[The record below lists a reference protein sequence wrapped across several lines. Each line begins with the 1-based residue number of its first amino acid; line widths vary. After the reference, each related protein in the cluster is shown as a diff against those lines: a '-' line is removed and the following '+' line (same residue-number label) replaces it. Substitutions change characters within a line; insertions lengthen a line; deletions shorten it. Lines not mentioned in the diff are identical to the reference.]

1 MEKFSFFNDVNDDRV
16 YYAEDWARHLK
27 KYFTNGI
34 FNNEL
39 NVVANNDMTITI
51 KEGDANIEGYRY
63 TNTGDLVK
71 TIDNADGTLNRID
84 NVVLRLDL
92 TNRLISAQIIKGT
105 FADKPVA
112 PELIRTSTIYDLRIA
127 KISIPAGTT
136 TITQDLI
143 TDTRF
148 ITSDCGNVISTVQT
162 PDTENLFIQMQTLF
176 EKQINELNNNFEI
189 WFDSIKNQL
198 DSDAAGNLQNQIN
211 NLNSNKVDNAKY
223 DIDSNNLQLLA
234 NGKNVGDSVHIPT
247 GITDIATGEEDLKIV
262 NNKGVAKFSLEGKT
276 EQKSYIGKNFWKLY
290 NTQTSNGITL
300 TQNDDGSILLNGTA
314 TADTFFRIILDET
327 INEATTLSCDYKSG
341 IISGASVY
349 IRTRTSN
356 NTIKYSIDVGPSTK
370 TGIQLDRKTTENY
383 YQEITIQ
390 KGAICSN
397 VLLEIMLL
405 KGSYNG
411 DTLPLFEPYVGGTP
425 SPNPAYPQE
434 IENIKG
440 VENIW
445 FGGDSVTVNGVTFTK
460 NDDGSYD
467 ITGTATADANCYGYA
482 NIADSKLVNNKVY
495 TMSINKLYSS
505 SVGILTESLADS
517 TWVSHVITPLVIN
530 NNISNYKYMTIPD
543 NVTKIRYGLRV
554 TKGTTVDVKG
564 LKIQLE
570 EGTIAHTFVLP
581 GSNYLIL
588 NNKSNNLANIKDIKI
603 GKNWVNLNDSA
614 KASILNIP
622 VKPNT
627 LYTLDSNININ
638 SHLTTIRVVQFD
650 KLGSTAHLGIKS
662 GKFVT
667 DNNVNYVSIEILADI
682 TISEDMLKN
691 IWISLAEGDVAPN
704 IPYFS
709 HDILID
715 LKGNNLCSNKD
726 ETIKDDLIIENG
738 RAKINKKFSEY
749 TFTGNETF
757 GFADKGARIMSSNG
771 RISQLKNVYI
781 PTPQSS
787 SNITPSF
794 CTHYTV
800 DGQGNV
806 VKGSNK
812 FGFSQYDNDKFIYFP
827 ADYSTIDEF
836 KAKLKSLYDAGTP
849 VRIQYPLAEP
859 EVVDLGEVDFDLIE
873 NSTLTC
879 EEDLKSNMSIK
890 YYTDSTVVD
899 LSKKVENKQNVIL
912 HGATAPTND
921 LGEDGDI
928 YLQHN

>member
-1 MEKFSFFNDVNDDRV
+1 MNTGNISVKASVSGNTPGLKGEKGNGIKSTVLNDD
-16 YYAEDWARHLK
+16 YTLTLNY
-27 KYFTNGI
+27 TNGTSDTTPPI
-34 FNNEL
+34 RGQKGEKGDNGISPSITTSKSGK
-39 NVVANNDMTITI
+39 VTTITI
-51 KEGDANIEGYRY
+51 KDATGTKVATINDGVDSQGDMLKSTYDKNSNGIVDNSEKVNGHTVETNVPANAKFTDTIY
-63 TNTGDLVK
+63 THPITSGNKHIPSGGSSGQILK
-71 TIDNADGTLNRID
+71 WEEDGT
-84 NVVLRLDL
+84 
-92 TNRLISAQIIKGT
+92 
-105 FADKPVA
+105 
-112 PELIRTSTIYDLRIA
+112 A
-127 KISIPAGTT
+127 KW
-136 TITQDLI
+136 D
-143 TDTRF
+143 
-148 ITSDCGNVISTVQT
+148 
-162 PDTENLFIQMQTLF
+162 
-176 EKQINELNNNFEI
+176 
-189 WFDSIKNQL
+189 DSIE
-198 DSDAAGNLQNQIN
+198 AHREG
-211 NLNSNKVDNAKY
+211 
-223 DIDSNNLQLLA
+223 
-234 NGKNVGDSVHIPT
+234 T
-247 GITDIATGEEDLKIV
+247 ELKV
-262 NNKGVAKFSLEGKT
+262 NNYKQLIKFTKEGKT
-276 EQKSYIGKNFWKLY
+276 EQKSYTGKNIFDYFTNFLSSV
-290 NTQTSNGITL
+290 NGVTSVI
-300 TQNDDGSILLNGTA
+300 NDDGSITTTGKPTKAYTSIISAKNITDLLEDGQTYTLSQKYATNKLYIQVVATTSNGTNKYIHVGFNDNNKISFVIDKS
-314 TADTFFRIILDET
+314 T
-327 INEATTLSCDYKSG
+327 YKS
-341 IISGASVY
+341 
-349 IRTRTSN
+349 
-356 NTIKYSIDVGPSTK
+356 YSISVLVGTLNAWGDSSLT
-370 TGIQLDRKTTENY
+370 
-383 YQEITIQ
+383 ITNKYMLC
-390 KGAICSN
+390 KGTDAADS
-397 VLLEIMLL
+397 
-405 KGSYNG
+405 S
-411 DTLPLFEPYVGGTP
+411 FEPYVGATS
-425 SPNPAYPQE
+425 SPNTDYPQE
-434 IENIKG
+434 IKNIKG
-440 VENIW
+440 IENIW
-445 FGGDSVTVNGVTFTK
+445 FGGESTTVNGVTFTK
-460 NDDGSYD
+460 NSDGSYD
-467 ITGTATADANCYGYA
+467 ISGTATADANCYGYA
-482 NIADSKLVNNKVY
+482 NVTDSKLVNNKVY
-495 TMSINKLYSS
+495 TISINKLYSS
-505 SVGILTESLADS
+505 SVGILTETLADS
-517 TWVSHVITPLVIN
+517 TWVSHAITPLVIN

-738 RAKINKKFSEY
+738 RAKIYKKFSEY

-757 GFADKGARIMSSNG
+757 SFADKGARIMSNTG

-849 VRIQYPLAEP
+849 VIIQYPLAEP
-859 EVVDLGEVDFDLIE
+859 EVIDLGEVDFDLIE

-879 EEDLKSNMSIK
+879 EEETNMQIDYLTISSNIFVQNSLDGSSSQKAPSINA
-890 YYTDSTVVD
+890 VNEII
-899 LSKKVENKQNVIL
+899 SKLEARIIALENKNV
-912 HGATAPTND
+912 
-921 LGEDGDI
+921 
-928 YLQHN
+928 